1 MKIDNEKFNKAFSL
15 FILTGMATVLTITT
29 LIKFRAGGDPTDR
42 LYLIISAI
50 GAVAGI
56 LSTVCAANG
65 KILTFLFGI
74 IDVVIYSAMCIVS
87 TRWGTAAMHILYLL
101 PMQFVG
107 IRQWKQ
113 RGSKER
119 KEVKAR
125 RLNGRQRWLASGL
138 FLLTSFV
145 AYIILLQ
152 FDEGSADTFIVA
164 AVLSDALVTVCNIF
178 GQFLMSTAYMEQWF
192 FWIGVNISSIVM
204 WSIKMAE
211 SDNSDFAI
219 IYVVKYSF
227 YLLNALNGLRN
238 WIRMSRNQ

>member
-1 MKIDNEKFNKAFSL
+1 MKIDNEKFNKGFSL
-15 FILTGMATVLTITT
+15 FILAGMATVLTITT
-29 LIKFRAGGDPTDR
+29 LIKFRASGDPTDR
-42 LYLIISAI
+42 LYLTISAI
-50 GAVAGI
+50 GAIAGI

-107 IRQWKQ
+107 IWQWKR
-113 RGSKER
+113 RGSKDR
-119 KEVKAR
+119 KEIKAR
-125 RLNGRQRWLASGL
+125 RLNGRQRLLASGL

-145 AYIILLQ
+145 AYVILLQ
-152 FDEGSADTFIVA
+152 FDENAADTFIVA

-178 GQFLMSTAYMEQWF
+178 GQFLMSTAYMEQWI

-211 SDNSDFAI
+211 PDNSDFAI